1 MGRLDGK
8 VAIITGAGQG
18 IGLGYAKRFLEEGAK
33 VVVAEL
39 DEERGKAGMKALDG
53 KGEVIYVRTD
63 IADPESGEACAKETA
78 DTFGTVDILINN
90 AAIYHDIDNADSSY
104 EYLQKIT
111 SVNQHGAWLM
121 GRAVAPYMV
130 KQKWGR
136 IINQSS
142 GAAYSYMF
150 PPMDEFHGL
159 GNFSYSI
166 TKWGVVGLT
175 KFMAAQ
181 LGQYGITVN
190 CIAPGITM
198 TEATKKVV
206 PEMFLD
212 GMTGMTAMKQRLEPE
227 DLAGAAV
234 FFASDDA
241 KLCTGQ
247 TLVVDGGLAMPA

>member
-1 MGRLDGK
+1 MGRLDGR

-18 IGLGYAKRFLEEGAK
+18 IGLGYAQRFLDEGAK
-33 VVVAEL
+33 VVVAEI
-39 DEERGKAGMKALDG
+39 DDARGRAGMDALG
-53 KGEVIYVRTD
+53 GRGEAIHVRTD
-63 IADPESGEACAKETA
+63 ISDPDSGEACAHK
-78 DTFGTVDILINN
+78 TVDAFGRIDILVNN
-90 AAIYHDIDNADSSY
+90 AAIYHDIDNTDSSY
-104 EYLQKIT
+104 EYLQKIV

-130 KQKWGR
+130 RQRWGR

-150 PPMDEFHGL
+150 PPMDEFQGL
-159 GNFSYSI
+159 GSFSYSI

-206 PEMFLD
+206 PEMFLE
-212 GMTGMTAMKQRLEPE
+212 GMTMMTAMKQRLEPE

-241 KLCTGQ
+241 RFCTGQ
-247 TLVVDGGLAMPA
+247 TLVIDGGLAMPA